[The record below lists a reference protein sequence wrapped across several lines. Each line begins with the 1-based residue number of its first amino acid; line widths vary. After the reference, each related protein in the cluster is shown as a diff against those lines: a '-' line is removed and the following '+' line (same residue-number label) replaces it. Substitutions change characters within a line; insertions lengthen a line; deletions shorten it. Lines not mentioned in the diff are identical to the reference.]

1 MRSSISFLS
10 PNSDSSWFAA
20 SSSPH
25 LKLRST
31 VSTSRSE
38 YPCARAARRILSA
51 ASSASKCSSLVITY
65 SCASGLA
72 TCPSSASIR
81 NCMASPLLLR
91 GCRRDR
97 RHGRHRHG
105 RQHRLD
111 GGQAAHD
118 LLHQVV
124 AHVAVQRR
132 LFRFLGQYLRFVE
145 GNRTHQADGGRCQKL
160 VAALFQDG
168 KINQLTSLL
177 LWSRAIL
184 FSDKMVLLRF

>member
-1 MRSSISFLS
+1 MMVRLSGFRLAAYSCSAWPPSLPGLPVGMRSSISFLS

-65 SCASGLA
+65 SCASDLL

-81 NCMASPLLLR
+81 NCMLFPFRLLLHGR
-91 GCRRDR
+91 RHWRDR
-97 RHGRHRHG
+97 RDWCKRRHRHG
-105 RQHRLD
+105 WQHRLD
-111 GGQAAHD
+111 RTQTAHD
-118 LLHQVV
+118 LLHHVI
-124 AHVAVQRR
+124 AHV
-132 LFRFLGQYLRFVE
+132 
-145 GNRTHQADGGRCQKL
+145 TIQAC
-160 VAALFQDG
+160 F
-168 KINQLTSLL
+168 
-177 LWSRAIL
+177 
-184 FSDKMVLLRF
+184 F